1 VAMTVFTMIPY
12 MLGLVTVFTGIE
24 EGSRGTDTTSTVS
37 IMMTMVMVFSLLMSY
52 ILNNLLLVNQG
63 LVYYSR
69 QEFDENKSADFSI
82 DLIGS
87 E

>member
-1 VAMTVFTMIPY
+1 
-12 MLGLVTVFTGIE
+12 
-24 EGSRGTDTTSTVS
+24 
-37 IMMTMVMVFSLLMSY
+37 MVFSLLMSY

-63 LVYYSR
+63 VVFYSR